1 MTKKE
6 KMKKVLA
13 LLIVIYI
20 ALTIDA
26 TAMFFQ
32 GQLTDEGVFLLALN
46 YAIALST
53 LIYIASDIIR
63 IILNKRNAL
72 RAYYALYELLM
83 QMRICYKMME
93 FAQIEDPKKNELK
106 QYIEN
111 IETRLIKSG
120 EFLINNKILRNSEKE
135 QIKKIIQE
143 IKIEKF

>member
-20 ALTIDA
+20 ALTIDT